1 MKKRRCTTVYC
12 TSFCNHG
19 HDIMTGRPIDHECYI
34 LNPLALKAERNGDM
48 ELAQKLWTKGRIVR
62 GRARKEG

>member
-1 MKKRRCTTVYC
+1 
-12 TSFCNHG
+12 
-19 HDIMTGRPIDHECYI
+19 MTGRPIDHECYI